1 MAGITPSSEDYREY
15 FDTVESFLRYIQDKK
30 VLNLQLIA
38 YVAGEDG
45 ETETQVFYHNSGPRD
60 LAAAA
65 GVLNMIA
72 TKMQI
77 EDDEEDEEDG

>member
-1 MAGITPSSEDYREY
+1 MAGITSSSDDYREY
-15 FDTVESFLRYIQDKK
+15 FDTVESFLRYIQDKN

-38 YVAGEDG
+38 YVAGDDG
-45 ETETQVFYHNSGPRD
+45 ETETQVFYYNSGPRD

-72 TKMQI
+72 TKMQM
-77 EDDEEDEEDG
+77 EDEDETD

>member
-1 MAGITPSSEDYREY
+1 MAEINPASEEYREY
-15 FDTVESFLRYIQDKK
+15 FDTVEKFLQSIQDKK

-38 YVAGEDG
+38 YVTDEDG
-45 ETETQVFYHNSGPRD
+45 ETESQVFHHNSGPRD

-72 TKMQI
+72 VKMQM
-77 EDDEEDEEDG
+77 EDEEDEDDD

>member
-1 MAGITPSSEDYREY
+1 MAGITSSSDDYREY
-15 FDTVESFLRYIQDKK
+15 FDTVENFLRYIQDKN

-38 YVAGEDG
+38 YVAGDDG

-72 TKMQI
+72 TKMQM
-77 EDDEEDEEDG
+77 EDEDETD